1 MLAKHKMPTC
11 VRIWYMY
18 GDMSPFWCLSLA
30 VRMTSGG
37 TLGNEV
43 SLLDAGP
50 TTSSVPAADL
60 EFLNI

>member
-1 MLAKHKMPTC
+1 MPTC

-30 VRMTSGG
+30 VRITSGG

-50 TTSSVPAADL
+50 TTSSVPVADL